1 MKRLNADYGL
11 MSSTNSFPLLPEAH
25 LKVFSH
31 MATLLHSIRLYCMSL
46 LHLGTETQVIVYIHY
61 KSADSIYYMLENLLC
76 LSYIKNGSNS

>member
-31 MATLLHSIRLYCMSL
+31 MATLLHSIRLYCIW
-46 LHLGTETQVIVYIHY
+46 ERKTQVIVYIHY